1 MSKKFFVEI
10 NLGNDAMLDT
20 CDISEAL
27 IQVCEKIMH
36 IRSNIDDISG
46 KIRDVNGNIVG
57 SYGVKDD

>member
-20 CDISEAL
+20 CDISGAL
-27 IQVCEKIMH
+27 LQVCEQIIH

-46 KIRDVNGNIVG
+46 KIRDVNGNTVG
-57 SYGVKDD
+57 CYGVKDD